1 MWFLLLLWSC
11 ADESNTGSFPLGPT
25 DPPQPLTDTVATGS
39 TAADP
44 LAGPEGVGRIA
55 TQAPTDAAPPA
66 EALRFDLPGTA
77 LVRSDCRPAVARRKS
92 APTGQA
98 GYRSRGAPPPP
109 PKAAPTPAAPTSGN
123 DPLAGTL
130 AGDEYGAGGLG
141 VSGTGVGGGGSA
153 EGLGGLGTKGVGR
166 GSQPDAQPM
175 AEAPAKKE
183 AAPRADRDAPAPA
196 PAMPAAAEP
205 AVVSGLT
212 DDRGPAAGPVPSSS
226 TADASIADN
235 KGNTAATAAKRPEP
249 EGKKDKA
256 LRSPSEDQR
265 AAEGLLGARPGDE
278 REEEQAKA
286 RAPEP
291 VLDWG
296 ATVYLS
302 NDDSMSLASAQRV
315 LWAVGNKASFSP
327 QQVRPHELLNYFT
340 FDTAPVDP
348 GRTFSVLGAA
358 TQSGDTLT
366 VGLAVRGAVP
376 ARQPLDLTLVVD
388 RSGSM
393 SAEVRMDYVK
403 RGLQQMTA
411 QLVPGDR
418 VDLVLFDSSVCSPLV
433 NYVVGRDDPA
443 LLAEEIA
450 AIQPNSATDLSAG
463 LREAYRAQTGRGD
476 TEGRNR
482 RILLLT
488 DAFLNEGMV
497 DADLLSEVGRHYD
510 EAGIRVTAVGVG
522 REFNDE
528 MLDKLTEKSKGS
540 YVYLGSEAVVDRVF
554 GLGFRSLVQTIA
566 HDVQFSIDL
575 PDSLAM
581 TRFYGEESSTNP
593 AEVLPIH
600 YYAGTSQVFLQE
612 LRLRDGRPDRAAKVT
627 FRARYEDPRSG
638 QAREERFETTVGALL
653 AADPHNVNKAL
664 ALMRWSDLLLERAMG
679 DRSCSALPAFAAA
692 ASAVPGDAELSYVS
706 SLTGSMCGRPV
717 ETSLVAGVPFKVRLN
732 SDIPIPEVELRC
744 GPNRFTQPLTGS
756 DQVAS
761 FAAIPSG
768 SCSLLLQGAV
778 PMQAAV
784 KVPSTGGA
792 ISCMSRG
799 GRLSC
804 G

>member
-11 ADESNTGSFPLGPT
+11 ADESSSGSFPLGPADPSVPPT
-25 DPPQPLTDTVATGS
+25 DAVAIAS
-39 TAADP
+39 TAGDP
-44 LAGPEGVGRIA
+44 MASASAAGRIA
-55 TQAPTDAAPPA
+55 TRVPSEVSVPV
-66 EALRFDLPGTA
+66 EALRFDAPSAA
-77 LVRSDCRPAVARRKS
+77 LVQTDCRPRAVRRSATPPPAYRNRGAS
-92 APTGQA
+92 APA
-98 GYRSRGAPPPP
+98 AKPSPAPGKVPS
-109 PKAAPTPAAPTSGN
+109 AP
-123 DPLAGTL
+123 DPLAGDAT
-130 AGDEYGAGGLG
+130 GSVVGAGGLG
-141 VSGTGVGGGGSA
+141 LSGTGYGGGGA
-153 EGLGGLGTKGVGR
+153 TEGLGGLGTKGEGR
-166 GSQPDAQPM
+166 GSKPDAKPM
-175 AEAPAKKE
+175 AEASAKTE
-183 AAPRADRDAPAPA
+183 AAPRADRDAPA

-205 AVVSGLT
+205 AVVGGLA
-212 DDRGPAAGPVPSSS
+212 DDQGPAAGPVPSSP

-235 KGNTAATAAKRPEP
+235 KERTAAKRPEP

-256 LRSPSEDQR
+256 LRSPSEDQQ
-265 AAEGLLGARPGDE
+265 AEEGRRGARLGDE
-278 REEEQAKA
+278 REEELAKA

-302 NDDSMSLASAQRV
+302 NDDSMSLASAQRL
-315 LWAVGNKASFSP
+315 LWAVGNNAPFGA
-327 QQVRPHELLNYFT
+327 QEVRPHELLNYFT

-348 GRTFSVLGAA
+348 SRTFSVLGAA

-393 SAEVRMDYVK
+393 SAEGRMDFVK
-403 RGLQQMTA
+403 RGLLQMTA

-418 VDLVLFDSSVCSPLV
+418 VDLVLFDSGVCSPLV
-433 NYVVGRDDPA
+433 NYVVGRDDPG
-443 LLAEEIA
+443 LLTQEIS
-450 AIQPNSATDLSAG
+450 AIQPNTATDLSAG
-463 LREAYRAQTGRGD
+463 MREAYRAQTSRTD

-510 EAGIRVTAVGVG
+510 EAGIRVTGVGVG
-522 REFNDE
+522 REFNDA

-566 HDVQFSIDL
+566 HDVQFSIEL

-593 AEVLPIH
+593 AEVQPIH

-612 LRLRDGRPDRAAKVT
+612 LKLRGGRPDRDAKIT
-627 FRARYEDPRSG
+627 LRARYDDPRTG
-638 QAREERFETTVGALL
+638 QRREEQFDTTVGALL

-692 ASAVPGDAELSYVS
+692 AAAVPGDAELGYVA
-706 SLTGSMCGRPV
+706 SLTGGLCGRPV

-744 GPNRFTQPLTGS
+744 GPSRWTQPLTGS

-784 KVPSTGGA
+784 QVPSTGGA